1 MTQDAFDAFDA
12 FDKFVEYIDEL
23 QRKGSITHDEN
34 YELYNMVLDMVN
46 MMESEKHKDT
56 INVRNKIKQFIMEN
70 I

>member
-1 MTQDAFDAFDA
+1 MIQDA

-46 MMESEKHKDT
+46 MME
-56 INVRNKIKQFIMEN
+56 N

>member
-1 MTQDAFDAFDA
+1 MIQDAFDE
-12 FDKFVEYIDEL
+12 FVKYIDEL

-46 MMESEKHKDT
+46 MME
-56 INVRNKIKQFIMEN
+56 N